1 MTEPLTRH
9 PAKFSPEVLRTI
21 RTLIYQHAK
30 PLKQTPPLVLDPF
43 AGVGRIHELE
53 DVHHLARTVGVEL
66 QPRWAACHR
75 RTRVGDATRLPHW
88 WTNRFDV
95 VATSPCYGNRYADHH
110 NAADGS
116 LRRSY
121 THDYGAPLEPG
132 NAGIMPFGSVDY
144 AELHVR
150 AWRQVRRVLGEHG
163 LFLLNV
169 SNFVRRGEVVD
180 VVGWHRA
187 HVESLG
193 FSTVDCVPVPTKRM
207 RMGANADARV
217 AYEVVLMFRKGT
229 TCR

>member
-9 PAKFSPEVLRTI
+9 PAKFSPEVLVTI
-21 RTLIYQHAK
+21 RTLLYQHARTD
-30 PLKQTPPLVLDPF
+30 PLLLDPF
-43 AGVGRIHELE
+43 AGVGRIHTLQ
-53 DVHHLARTVGVEL
+53 DVDHRARTVGVEL

-121 THDYGAPLEPG
+121 THDHGAPLEAN
-132 NAGIMPFGSVDY
+132 NAGVMPFGS
-144 AELHVR
+144 AEYERLHRR
-150 AWRQVRRVLGEHG
+150 AWGQVARVLRPSG
-163 LFLLNV
+163 LFMLNV
-169 SNFVRRGEVVD
+169 SNFVRKGEEVD
-180 VVGWHRA
+180 VVGWHRQA
-187 HVESLG
+187 VLDVG
-193 FSTVDCVPVPTKRM
+193 RFRLIDTVPVPTKRM
-207 RMGANADARV
+207 RFGANADARV